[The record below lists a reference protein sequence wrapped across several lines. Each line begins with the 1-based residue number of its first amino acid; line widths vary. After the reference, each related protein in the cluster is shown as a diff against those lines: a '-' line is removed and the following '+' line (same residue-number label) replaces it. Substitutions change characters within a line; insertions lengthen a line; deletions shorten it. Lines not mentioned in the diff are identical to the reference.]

1 MKKCPT
7 CDKTFN
13 DGMKFCQTDGTPLVE
28 SVDAAPENRFTTVVA
43 SPDEIASAIPVD
55 PFKTMVAP
63 PPPKIKGESEILELP
78 EEPDMLK
85 TMVSSPAPKL
95 EDQFSGG
102 QKNIETPSSSFN
114 REFSSG
120 TDNPETADNKVSAAA
135 DTSTGG
141 ENKQSDPTPF
151 SNDYPST
158 QASYEELLNTPI
170 PSPFDES
177 MIGYEAMSKPLPPLR
192 HADPKSNDEKDLF
205 GHSPYNQPAFKEA
218 EIKAESLNTP
228 YAEQVE
234 QQYQPM
240 EQSNWTPPPAP
251 DTNWQNQ
258 QINQNT
264 PFQPPVAAQG
274 QDQTLPIISLVLGI
288 VSLCCYISPLT
299 GIAALIT
306 GFLGMKNANNDP
318 VNYGGKTLAIVGMI
332 LGGLFLVISIIYWI
346 LIFVV
351 GFASLI
357 PR

>member
-7 CDKTFN
+7 CDKVFD
-13 DGMKFCQTDGTPLVE
+13 DGMKFCQTDGSALVT
-28 SVDAAPENRFTTVVA
+28 VADAAPDNPFKTVVA
-43 SPDEIASAIPVD
+43 RQDEISSAIPVD

-63 PPPKIKGESEILELP
+63 PAPKDKETGDVLELP

-85 TMVSSPAPKL
+85 TMVSSPAPKI

-102 QKNIETPSSSFN
+102 QKNVETPPSLFDRESSSGVDASKS
-114 REFSSG
+114 ES
-120 TDNPETADNKVSAAA
+120 DKISAA
-135 DTSTGG
+135 DSLTGS
-141 ENKQSDPTPF
+141 ENRQSDSAPF
-151 SNDYPST
+151 SNDYLPT
-158 QASYEELLNTPI
+158 QKSYEELLNTPI

-177 MIGYEAMSKPLPPLR
+177 MIGYQAMSKPLPPLR
-192 HADPKSNDEKDLF
+192 QENATSDEDNNPF
-205 GHSPYNQPAFKEA
+205 GQSPYNQPAFKEA

-228 YAEQVE
+228 YADQVE
-234 QQYQPM
+234 HQYQPM

-251 DTNWQNQ
+251 DSNWQNQ

-306 GFLGMKNANNDP
+306 GYLGMKNANTDP
-318 VNYGGKTLAIVGMI
+318 TVYGGKTLAIVGMV
-332 LGGLFLVISIIYWI
+332 LGGLFLLIGVIYWI

-351 GFASLI
+351 GFAGLM